1 MGRFFRENVLRSWN
15 IGIDLTEI
23 FFFCNTKKKR
33 RVINFFCVSRQ
44 TEALEMLSKCQR
56 KSFFVFV
63 LVLTLLKKFLMKKF
77 ATKLMMN
84 QIITELILSCI

>member
-15 IGIDLTEI
+15 IGIDWAEY
-23 FFFCNTKKKR
+23 FFSAIQKKEKGYQ
-33 RVINFFCVSRQ
+33 FFCVSRQ

-63 LVLTLLKKFLMKKF
+63 LVLTLLKKIFDEK
-77 ATKLMMN
+77 
-84 QIITELILSCI
+84 ICY

>member
-15 IGIDLTEI
+15 LGIDLAEY
-23 FFFCNTKKKR
+23 FFLQYKKKEKGYQ
-33 RVINFFCVSRQ
+33 FFCVSRQ

-63 LVLTLLKKFLMKKF
+63 LVLTLLKNFLMKKF
-77 ATKLMMN
+77 ATRLMMN

>member
-1 MGRFFRENVLRSWN
+1 MEYRYRFGGV
-15 IGIDLTEI
+15 
-23 FFFCNTKKKR
+23 FFSAIQKKEKGYQ
-33 RVINFFCVSRQ
+33 FFCVSRQ

-56 KSFFVFV
+56 KIFFFVFV

>member
-1 MGRFFRENVLRSWN
+1 MEYRYRFGGV
-15 IGIDLTEI
+15 
-23 FFFCNTKKKR
+23 FFSAIQKKEKGYQ
-33 RVINFFCVSRQ
+33 FFCVSRQ

-63 LVLTLLKKFLMKKF
+63 LVLTLLKKILMKKF
-77 ATKLMMN
+77 ASKLMMN